1 MPANAHVAPP
11 RAQSH
16 TNRRCSKRK
25 DRPPAG
31 ASLPGA
37 SRGPAARAGDRLHMD
52 DLRRTDPDRLVV
64 DQSRLRE
71 IANVDLSVKA
81 ETLSR

>member
-1 MPANAHVAPP
+1 MRANAHVAPP
-11 RAQSH
+11 RAH
-16 TNRRCSKRK
+16 TN
-25 DRPPAG
+25 A
-31 ASLPGA
+31 
-37 SRGPAARAGDRLHMD
+37 AARSVKTGRPQAPLLSPVLLVARRHAQVDRLHMD
-52 DLRRTDPDRLVV
+52 DLRRTVDPGRLGV